1 MKNQKSPSPFDG
13 WLFVEIVWH
22 DAVSDNSWCSVSK
35 TREVARITTR
45 GWLIKKT
52 PKAVTVAATFGGAEE
67 EELEVNQIL
76 VIPRG
81 WLESVTEIEIKPVRK
96 VSLRTLK

>member
-1 MKNQKSPSPFDG
+1 MKNQKSPTLPTT

-22 DAVSDNSWCSVSK
+22 DAISDNSWCSVPDTK
-35 TREVARITTR
+35 ELACITTR

-52 PKAVTVAATFGGAEE
+52 PKAVTIAATYGGDEE
-67 EELEVNQIL
+67 DLEVNQIL
-76 VIPRG
+76 TIPRG